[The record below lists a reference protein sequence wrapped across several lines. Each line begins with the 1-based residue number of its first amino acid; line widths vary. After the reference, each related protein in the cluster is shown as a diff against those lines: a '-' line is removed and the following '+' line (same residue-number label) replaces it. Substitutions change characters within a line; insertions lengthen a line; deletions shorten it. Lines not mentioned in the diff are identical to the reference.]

1 MVKQLDILYLFRR
14 VTILER
20 AMNSLLTDRQIRA
33 LHLIDTKTLAEAKS
47 DRRKFRWNEESFLYK
62 IAHRNHS

>member
-20 AMNSLLTDRQIRA
+20 AIKNIFSDEQMRA
-33 LHLIDTKTLAEAKS
+33 LYFINNRTLAEAKS
-47 DRRKFRWNEESFLYK
+47 DRHKFKWKEDSLVNK
-62 IAHRNHS
+62 ISKLKN